1 MTEALPERP
10 GGPEPSGLKIRYG
23 LGRVLAVAL
32 LPVLILGLLQSRE
45 EWDTRNR
52 VLVDTIGDLI
62 QRYAPAGA
70 ERALDVGCQKGA
82 LTDQWK
88 ALTEM
93 EWWGID
99 PGLKEAQESPAG
111 AHLSHGFSNHLEF
124 DDQQFDVAVLAN
136 VYEHILPEARVASF
150 SEIHRVLKP
159 GGVLVGQ
166 IPNPYFPIESHSR
179 LPFMGWLPVK
189 AQKAY
194 WKLSPAPW
202 EHDFYVV
209 TMKHLLRDAA
219 QGGLQKVE
227 VHNFNYPPEV
237 VPERVRWAARLL
249 ERPMRRMPWAWQ
261 FVLQR
266 P

>member
-1 MTEALPERP
+1 MAQQTTQKRD
-10 GGPEPSGLKIRYG
+10 GLAG
-23 LGRVLAVAL
+23 T
-32 LPVLILGLLQSRE
+32 GLLQSRE

-52 VLVDTIGDLI
+52 ILIETIGDLMD
-62 QRYAPAGA
+62 AHVPAGA
-70 ERALDVGCQKGA
+70 RRALDIGCQKGA
-82 LTDQWK
+82 LTDAWK
-88 ALTEM
+88 ARTAM

-99 PGLKEAQESPAG
+99 PGLSADEESPAG
-111 AHLSHGFSNHLEF
+111 AHLGHGFSNELNFE
-124 DDQQFDVAVLAN
+124 DAQFDVAVLAN
-136 VYEHILPEARVASF
+136 VYEHILPEQRGASF

-159 GGVLVGQ
+159 GGILVGQ

-179 LPFMGWLPVK
+179 LPFMGWLPTR

-209 TMKHLLRDAA
+209 TMKHLLRDAGRA
-219 QGGLQKVE
+219 GLGTVLVK
-227 VHNFNYPPEV
+227 NFNYPPEV
-237 VPERVRWAARLL
+237 VPRQVRWAARAL

-261 FVLQR
+261 FVLRR

>member
-1 MTEALPERP
+1 MAEQATQKRD
-10 GGPEPSGLKIRYG
+10 GLAG
-23 LGRVLAVAL
+23 T
-32 LPVLILGLLQSRE
+32 GLLQSHE

-52 VLVDTIGDLI
+52 VLVETIGELI
-62 QRYAPAGA
+62 DRHAPARA
-70 ERALDVGCQKGA
+70 TQALDVGCQKGA
-82 LTDQWK
+82 LTDAWK
-88 ALTEM
+88 GRTTM
-93 EWWGID
+93 EWWGVD
-99 PGLKEAQESPAG
+99 PGLKQDMESPEG
-111 AHLSHGFSNHLEF
+111 AHLAHGFSNELQFE
-124 DDQQFDVAVLAN
+124 DQRFDVAILAN
-136 VYEHILPEARVASF
+136 VYEHILPEQRVASF

-179 LPFMGWLPVK
+179 LPFMGWLPVR

-219 QGGLQKVE
+219 RGGLEQVD
-227 VHNFNYPPEV
+227 VRNFNYPPEV
-237 VPERVRWAARLL
+237 VPQQVRWAARAL

-261 FVLQR
+261 FVLRR